1 MTKAQIRTAVR
12 NLLNDQETDAGT
24 LFPSNN
30 VLLDA
35 FIDSALEIVTLDLME
50 WTRED
55 LLSYE
60 DITLVSGTATYALT
74 KEYVQIV
81 CLKTNTSGNSSEI
94 IPYYDTIDEL
104 RYKTAGETGEPRGWT
119 LSGDDI
125 YVSPT
130 PSVAATSWARAWIIT
145 PEAATMATGGPT
157 KLPRTS
163 HQLIGFKAAVL
174 AAVSQE
180 SKVAKTLE
188 ALYQG
193 HLNTVR
199 KILSNRVLGQPRF
212 VRSGIEDVALNTV
225 VDLTLKDPSWS

>member
-35 FIDSALEIVTLDLME
+35 FIDSAFEMVLLDLME

-55 LLSYE
+55 LTDYE
-60 DITLVSGTATYALT
+60 DITLVAGTDKYTLT
-74 KEYVQIV
+74 KEFVQII
-81 CLKTNTSGNSSEI
+81 CLKTNTTGNSSEI
-94 IPYYDTIDEL
+94 IPYYETIDEL

-119 LSGDDI
+119 SKEHYI
-125 YVSPT
+125 YFSPT
-130 PSVAATSWARAWIIT
+130 PSVAATSWVRAWLIT
-145 PEAATMATGGPT
+145 PEAATMPTAGPQ
-157 KLPRTS
+157 KLPRVS